1 MYDQYAS
8 GSTPPYSRSLPF
20 EVFAAVMSDRLF
32 RISSYR
38 VAQAPAHAPAS
49 THVFG
54 GRRRRRANPGPTEE
68 PGRSYASPLIEF
80 AKTGELPTGSPTTP
94 RNGSSCPATPPRR
107 PAQHAAVAR
116 DVIRTNYL
124 SPARAEFQPNPA
136 PGAATPCR
144 PRRPER
150 CSRLPVARYRA
161 DQLAEHLGAGFTS
174 VTTRREHHHTPTGV
188 DQPFTWLLMRRTE
201 T

>member
-49 THVFG
+49 RHVFG

-80 AKTGELPTGSPTTP
+80 AKTGELADWQPYDTEERIVMPSHSTSSPRSACRSSSR
-94 RNGSSCPATPPRR
+94 RNPYELP
-107 PAQHAAVAR
+107 
-116 DVIRTNYL
+116 
-124 SPARAEFQPNPA
+124 QP
-136 PGAATPCR
+136 
-144 PRRPER
+144 
-150 CSRLPVARYRA
+150 S
-161 DQLAEHLGAGFTS
+161 AG
-174 VTTRREHHHTPTGV
+174 
-188 DQPFTWLLMRRTE
+188 
-201 T
+201 